1 MTHSTTYPFR
11 RWYRRPLTPR
21 ESAVIGL
28 LERRRRRT
36 GRVSIVLTVSAAEHA
51 AISRLLLHYALFL
64 NNRCTL
70 SCTLL
75 VATTSVTPH
84 FTLLTSHCAERQQ
97 VLGEDVSVVN
107 PMISSALPRC
117 VHGVGIPHRYGKLGE
132 LASVKSSTSP
142 GVLTSIISVCY
153 FCDLCIFV
161 SITPDIIKNFC
172 PSVSLQAC
180 KSSPRRGRVC
190 R

>member
-1 MTHSTTYPFR
+1 MKHSSTYLFR

-36 GRVSIVLTVSAAEHA
+36 GRICIVLTVSAAEHA

-75 VATTSVTPH
+75 VAATGATPH
-84 FTLLTSHCAERQQ
+84 STLPTPHSGQCPPHCTAAHRRAHTPRAGPNSSLLTAR
-97 VLGEDVSVVN
+97 
-107 PMISSALPRC
+107 SAKRILSF
-117 VHGVGIPHRYGKLGE
+117 HLY
-132 LASVKSSTSP
+132 
-142 GVLTSIISVCY
+142 
-153 FCDLCIFV
+153 
-161 SITPDIIKNFC
+161 
-172 PSVSLQAC
+172 
-180 KSSPRRGRVC
+180 
-190 R
+190 

>member
-1 MTHSTTYPFR
+1 MKHSSTYPFR

-70 SCTLL
+70 CYTIL
-75 VATTSVTPH
+75 VATARINPSGGTPPH
-84 FTLLTSHCAERQQ
+84 FTLPTSHCTERQQ
-97 VLGEDVSVVN
+97 VLEEDVSVVN
-107 PMISSALPRC
+107 PMISSALRC
-117 VHGVGIPHRYGKLGE
+117 VRGERRACVRASAEAAVLNPKL
-132 LASVKSSTSP
+132 
-142 GVLTSIISVCY
+142 LT
-153 FCDLCIFV
+153 L
-161 SITPDIIKNFC
+161 
-172 PSVSLQAC
+172 
-180 KSSPRRGRVC
+180 
-190 R
+190 

>member
-1 MTHSTTYPFR
+1 MKHSSTYPFR

-64 NNRCTL
+64 NNRCSLCYTI
-70 SCTLL
+70 L

-107 PMISSALPRC
+107 PMISSALRC
-117 VHGVGIPHRYGKLGE
+117 VHGVRGSPLHGKFGE
-132 LASVKSSTSP
+132 LASVRP
-142 GVLTSIISVCY
+142 
-153 FCDLCIFV
+153 
-161 SITPDIIKNFC
+161 
-172 PSVSLQAC
+172 Q
-180 KSSPRRGRVC
+180 RRPFPLLPIHYKL
-190 R
+190 

>member
-1 MTHSTTYPFR
+1 MKHSSTYHFR

-70 SCTLL
+70 NCIIQI
-75 VATTSVTPH
+75 ATTPNSSLSTPH
-84 FTLLTSHCAERQQ
+84 CAKRQQ
-97 VLGEDVSVVN
+97 VLEEDVSVVN
-107 PMISSALPRC
+107 PMISSALRC
-117 VHGVGIPHRYGKLGE
+117 VHGVRGSPPHGKLGE
-132 LASVKSSTSP
+132 LASVRPQRRPPLKPST
-142 GVLTSIISVCY
+142 LT
-153 FCDLCIFV
+153 F
-161 SITPDIIKNFC
+161 
-172 PSVSLQAC
+172 
-180 KSSPRRGRVC
+180 
-190 R
+190 

>member
-1 MTHSTTYPFR
+1 MKHSTTYPFR

-75 VATTSVTPH
+75 VTA
-84 FTLLTSHCAERQQ
+84 A
-97 VLGEDVSVVN
+97 G
-107 PMISSALPRC
+107 A
-117 VHGVGIPHRYGKLGE
+117 IPHYTARS
-132 LASVKSSTSP
+132 ATHSTLP
-142 GVLTSIISVCY
+142 
-153 FCDLCIFV
+153 
-161 SITPDIIKNFC
+161 TPNC
-172 PSVSLQAC
+172 M
-180 KSSPRRGRVC
+180 RRERRIHPARAGPKP
-190 R
+190 

>member
-64 NNRCTL
+64 YNRCSL
-70 SCTLL
+70 SYTLL
-75 VATTSVTPH
+75 VTAAGPTPH
-84 FTLLTSHCAERQQ
+84 STLPTPHPQLLTPHCAQRNQLLTARFARSPPLTYTLLT
-97 VLGEDVSVVN
+97 LN
-107 PMISSALPRC
+107 
-117 VHGVGIPHRYGKLGE
+117 
-132 LASVKSSTSP
+132 
-142 GVLTSIISVCY
+142 
-153 FCDLCIFV
+153 
-161 SITPDIIKNFC
+161 
-172 PSVSLQAC
+172 
-180 KSSPRRGRVC
+180 
-190 R
+190 

>member
-1 MTHSTTYPFR
+1 MKHSSTYPFR

-70 SCTLL
+70 CYTIL
-75 VATTSVTPH
+75 VAQTRANTAPLQIVGLHPGAAATGAKTVTDRATTHSKFLTPH
-84 FTLLTSHCAERQQ
+84 YTKRRIHPARA
-97 VLGEDVSVVN
+97 G
-107 PMISSALPRC
+107 P
-117 VHGVGIPHRYGKLGE
+117 
-132 LASVKSSTSP
+132 ASKSSKRTCP
-142 GVLTSIISVCY
+142 WLT
-153 FCDLCIFV
+153 
-161 SITPDIIKNFC
+161 P
-172 PSVSLQAC
+172 
-180 KSSPRRGRVC
+180 
-190 R
+190 

>member
-75 VATTSVTPH
+75 VATPGAPTVAAAGATPNS
-84 FTLLTSHCAERQQ
+84 TLLTSHCTQRQQ
-97 VLGEDVSVVN
+97 VLEEDVSVVN
-107 PMISSALPRC
+107 PMISSALCC
-117 VHGVGIPHRYGKLGE
+117 VHGVRGSPLHGKFGE
-132 LASVKSSTSP
+132 LASVRP
-142 GVLTSIISVCY
+142 QRRPPPLTY
-153 FCDLCIFV
+153 TL
-161 SITPDIIKNFC
+161 
-172 PSVSLQAC
+172 
-180 KSSPRRGRVC
+180 
-190 R
+190 

>member
-1 MTHSTTYPFR
+1 MKHSSTYPFR

-75 VATTSVTPH
+75 VAAAGATPH
-84 FTLLTSHCAERQQ
+84 STLLTPHCSAR
-97 VLGEDVSVVN
+97 GATY
-107 PMISSALPRC
+107 SSLHTA
-117 VHGVGIPHRYGKLGE
+117 GIARTSLLTARSAHPARAGP
-132 LASVKSSTSP
+132 ASKSSKRTYP
-142 GVLTSIISVCY
+142 RLT
-153 FCDLCIFV
+153 
-161 SITPDIIKNFC
+161 P
-172 PSVSLQAC
+172 
-180 KSSPRRGRVC
+180 
-190 R
+190 

>member
-70 SCTLL
+70 NCIIL
-75 VATTSVTPH
+75 VATTGAPTAVGRLTPNS
-84 FTLLTSHCAERQQ
+84 TLLTSHCTQRQQ
-97 VLGEDVSVVN
+97 VLEEDVSVVN
-107 PMISSALPRC
+107 PMISSALRC
-117 VHGVGIPHRYGKLGE
+117 VHGVRGSPLHGKFGE
-132 LASVKSSTSP
+132 LASVRP
-142 GVLTSIISVCY
+142 QRRPPPLTY
-153 FCDLCIFV
+153 TL
-161 SITPDIIKNFC
+161 
-172 PSVSLQAC
+172 
-180 KSSPRRGRVC
+180 
-190 R
+190 

>member
-1 MTHSTTYPFR
+1 MKHSSTYPFR

-75 VATTSVTPH
+75 VAAAGATPH
-84 FTLLTSHCAERQQ
+84 SQLHTAR
-97 VLGEDVSVVN
+97 
-107 PMISSALPRC
+107 SA
-117 VHGVGIPHRYGKLGE
+117 
-132 LASVKSSTSP
+132 SKSSKRTCP
-142 GVLTSIISVCY
+142 WLT
-153 FCDLCIFV
+153 
-161 SITPDIIKNFC
+161 
-172 PSVSLQAC
+172 
-180 KSSPRRGRVC
+180 PR
-190 R
+190 

>member
-1 MTHSTTYPFR
+1 MKHSSTYPFR

-75 VATTSVTPH
+75 VAATGATPH
-84 FTLLTSHCAERQQ
+84 STLLTPHCTAHCAVR
-97 VLGEDVSVVN
+97 GATY
-107 PMISSALPRC
+107 SSLHTAGFARTSLLPARSA
-117 VHGVGIPHRYGKLGE
+117 HPARAGPAG
-132 LASVKSSTSP
+132 KSSKRTCP
-142 GVLTSIISVCY
+142 WLT
-153 FCDLCIFV
+153 
-161 SITPDIIKNFC
+161 
-172 PSVSLQAC
+172 
-180 KSSPRRGRVC
+180 PR
-190 R
+190 